1 MSHCVSPFAA
11 SMMGAAVS
19 MNGPAQ
25 LMTAA
30 APEIARSSDAGS
42 SIDAARASDPG
53 SASATAFSFAASRP
67 DRMGVN
73 PRRRNSET
81 TKRPVCP
88 AAPKTVNV
96 RFGLSEEVRSGEGAD
111 G

>member
-1 MSHCVSPFAA
+1 
-11 SMMGAAVS
+11 MMGAAVS

-30 APEIARSSDAGS
+30 APEIARSSEAGS
-42 SIDAARASDPG
+42 STDATRASDPG
-53 SASATAFSFAASRP
+53 CASATPFSFAASLP
-67 DRMGVN
+67 EIMGVN

-88 AAPKTVNV
+88 VAPKTAT
-96 RFGLSEEVRSGEGAD
+96 VRSGFSDQGEYGESDD